1 MKRTSKDLF
10 DDYNFRLHRCPP
22 SCFKNPVY
30 FFIKRTVLGNFAQP
44 SVSWGY
50 AKEDIRYRWVF

>member
-50 AKEDIRYRWVF
+50 AKEDIRYR

>member
-1 MKRTSKDLF
+1 MTTISG
-10 DDYNFRLHRCPP
+10 YTGAPT

-30 FFIKRTVLGNFAQP
+30 FLIKRTVLGNFAQP

-50 AKEDIRYRWVF
+50 AKEDQVSLGILELIA